1 MSERGTR
8 AHAFRKLIKSNLT
21 HSFFFISLSF
31 IILSKQGNSSA
42 LTARLTSDPTSS
54 SSDNELWNLLDVIH
68 RRTSRVADEIDQKFA
83 NGKSSS
89 SATAFQSQM
98 NFMRKE
104 DVQLLRKERDHV
116 MDKLGDFEAEL
127 LASRIKESNLQDQIK
142 ELQQTKT
149 DLEHQLKYALS
160 QKHEF
165 HRFISTDDEQQC
177 DLNRP
182 VIGNR
187 TFQPIVRPQKSEDI
201 TADDLAPQKA
211 LKDELNKLGRLD
223 GLISNPSSK
232 LNKVRVPDSKK
243 IAAILLETNIIE
255 LQRHLLT
262 ITVQN
267 QVSQICFFGV

>member
-1 MSERGTR
+1 M
-8 AHAFRKLIKSNLT
+8 
-21 HSFFFISLSF
+21 
-31 IILSKQGNSSA
+31 
-42 LTARLTSDPTSS
+42 
-54 SSDNELWNLLDVIH
+54 IH
-68 RRTSRVADEIDQKFA
+68 RRTARVPDESDQKFA

-89 SATAFQSQM
+89 SSAATAFQTQ
-98 NFMRKE
+98 MRKE
-104 DVQLLRKERDHV
+104 DVQLLRKERDHM

-127 LASRIKESNLQDQIK
+127 LASRIKESKLQDQIK
-142 ELQQTKT
+142 ELQQTKA

-165 HRFISTDDEQQC
+165 RRFINSDDEQQC
-177 DLNRP
+177 DDRTGRP
-182 VIGNR
+182 TSNR
-187 TFQPIVRPQKSEDI
+187 TFQPIVKQPQKLS
-201 TADDLAPQKA
+201 TSDDDAAALAPQKA
-211 LKDELNKLGRLD
+211 LKDELNQLGRLD

-267 QVSQICFFGV
+267 QVSNF

>member
-1 MSERGTR
+1 M
-8 AHAFRKLIKSNLT
+8 
-21 HSFFFISLSF
+21 
-31 IILSKQGNSSA
+31 
-42 LTARLTSDPTSS
+42 
-54 SSDNELWNLLDVIH
+54 IH
-68 RRTSRVADEIDQKFA
+68 RRTSRVADESDQKFA
-83 NGKSSS
+83 NGKSSSS

-104 DVQLLRKERDHV
+104 DVQLLRKERDHM

-127 LASRIKESNLQDQIK
+127 LASRIKESKLQDQIK
-142 ELQQTKT
+142 ELQQTKA

-177 DLNRP
+177 DVNRP
-182 VIGNR
+182 VTSNR
-187 TFQPIVRPQKSEDI
+187 TFQPIVKTQKLSTSEDI
-201 TADDLAPQKA
+201 AANDLAPQKA
-211 LKDELNKLGRLD
+211 IKDELNKLGRLD
-223 GLISNPSSK
+223 GLISNPNSK

-267 QVSQICFFGV
+267 QVSRIFVYLFFG

>member
-1 MSERGTR
+1 
-8 AHAFRKLIKSNLT
+8 
-21 HSFFFISLSF
+21 
-31 IILSKQGNSSA
+31 
-42 LTARLTSDPTSS
+42 
-54 SSDNELWNLLDVIH
+54 VIH
-68 RRTSRVADEIDQKFA
+68 RRTARVADELDQKFA

-89 SATAFQSQM
+89 SAATAFQSQM

-104 DVQLLRKERDHV
+104 DVQLLRKERDHM

-127 LASRIKESNLQDQIK
+127 LASRIKESTLQDQIK
-142 ELQQTKT
+142 DLQQMKA
-149 DLEHQLKYALS
+149 DLEYQLKFALS

-165 HRFISTDDEQQC
+165 HRFISSDDDQQC
-177 DLNRP
+177 DDRTRP
-182 VIGNR
+182 SSNR
-187 TFQPIVRPQKSEDI
+187 TFQPIVKPQKLTASEDV
-201 TADDLAPQKA
+201 AAALAPQKA
-211 LKDELNKLGRLD
+211 LKDELNHLGRLD

-267 QVSQICFFGV
+267 QVSCF